1 MIGRTEEG
9 GPSDGLRYAA
19 IAAVL
24 LVGGIHL
31 QQYDSI
37 LKDVPTI
44 GTLFILN
51 AAGATGIALAIAGL
65 RGRALALP
73 ALGGIAL
80 AGGAIV
86 SVLIARYSS
95 IFDYSEPTYRAAVV
109 VSLAF
114 EIAAVAILA
123 TLAARSARRETANVP

>member
-1 MIGRTEEG
+1 MTGRAEEG

-19 IAAVL
+19 IVAVL

-31 QQYDSI
+31 QQYDAI
-37 LKDVPTI
+37 LSEVPTI

-51 AAGATGIALAIAGL
+51 AVGAAGIALAIAGL

-73 ALGGIAL
+73 ALGGIGL

-95 IFDYSEPTYRAAVV
+95 IFDYSEPTYRTAIVLSLVFEVAAVV
-109 VSLAF
+109 
-114 EIAAVAILA
+114 ILA
-123 TLAARSARRETANVP
+123 ALAAKSAKDDTTNA

>member
-1 MIGRTEEG
+1 VTDRAEAGAR
-9 GPSDGLRYAA
+9 SDGLRYAA
-19 IAAVL
+19 IVAVL

-51 AAGATGIALAIAGL
+51 AAGAAGIALAIAGL

-86 SVLIARYSS
+86 SVLIARYSA

-109 VSLAF
+109 LSLAF
-114 EIAAVAILA
+114 EVGAVAILA
-123 TLAARSARRETANVP
+123 ALAAKSAK

>member
-1 MIGRTEEG
+1 MTGWVEEG
-9 GPSDGLRYAA
+9 SPSDALRYAA
-19 IAAVL
+19 VVAVL

-51 AAGATGIALAIAGL
+51 AVGAAGIALAIAGL
-65 RGRALALP
+65 RGRALVLP

-95 IFDYSEPTYRAAVV
+95 IFDYSEPTYRIAVV
-109 VSLAF
+109 LSLVF
-114 EIAAVAILA
+114 EVAAVAILA
-123 TLAARSARRETANVP
+123 AKVASRRNGR